1 MEQEEGYSSYRIPV
15 PQAFADIF
23 SHAYVAGNQSEKEI
37 RKTLLPSFQTIL
49 VFSFGTAVSLI
60 TQDADEISMDKCLVL
75 GPVRRAFD
83 YLLPPQSEI
92 LVISF
97 KDDAFFRFFGHA
109 AITQDIAVHPDELL
123 TGNCFTRL
131 WSELSRIPDNS
142 GRVQHLLDFCKPYLQ
157 SRNSIAGQIADFN
170 REGHSAIKSISE
182 ENNLSERAIQIRHKK
197 YFGYSA
203 KEASRYQRFLN
214 AIRQLQALAATN
226 GKVDWFEIIDHCG
239 YYDQSQL
246 IHDFRHYLNL
256 SPARYLK
263 FQQGICSSVL

>member
-15 PQAFADIF
+15 PPVFAGIF
-23 SHAYVAGNQSEKEI
+23 SHAYVAGNRSDKEI

-49 VFSFGTAVSLI
+49 VFSFGTPVSLV
-60 TQDADEISMDKCLVL
+60 TQEADEVSMDKCLVL
-75 GPVRRAFD
+75 GPVKRAFD
-83 YLLPPQSEI
+83 YLLPPQSEM

-123 TGNCFTRL
+123 SGNCFTLL
-131 WSELSRIPDNS
+131 WSELAHIPGNS
-142 GRVQHLLDFCKPYLQ
+142 DRVQRLLDFCRPYLQ
-157 SRNSIAGQIADFN
+157 ARNAIARQIADFN
-170 REGHSAIKSISE
+170 KEGRSAVKTISE
-182 ENNLSERAIQIRHKK
+182 ENNLSERAVQIHHKK

-203 KEASRYQRFLN
+203 KEVSRYQRFLQ
-214 AIRQLQALAATN
+214 AIRELQALATGN
-226 GKVDWFEIIDHCG
+226 GKVDWFELIDRCG